1 MRIIDWISDVCSSDL
16 PSPPLHPH
24 GPATQLKDQRWALS
38 LALFHKLACDSTK
51 LIRLLLRICAAYIVH
66 WHSRRGCLS
75 KSVTLSHVIFENT
88 PCSSQTIRSEE
99 HTSELQSLMRISSA
113 VFCLKQKINTK

>member
-1 MRIIDWISDVCSSDL
+1 MSIFVLIVHVFSFVFFKHKTAYDLRIVDWSSDLCSSDL
-16 PSPPLHPH
+16 H

-38 LALFHKLACDSTK
+38 FALFHKLACDSTK
-51 LIRLLLRICAAYIVH
+51 LNRLLLRICAAYIVH

-88 PCSSQTIRSEE
+88 PCSSQTIK
-99 HTSELQSLMRISSA
+99 
-113 VFCLKQKINTK
+113 FCLLGLL

>member
-88 PCSSQTIRSEE
+88 RSEE
-99 HTSELQSLMRISSA
+99 RRVGTACGSTCRSGGSRDN
-113 VFCLKQKINTK
+113 KKKN